1 MTKRKYIM
9 FDFGHTLACT
19 RSRMSYGLVDLFH
32 PTVMGLRRE
41 CGSMERINVG
51 YVEAIY
57 ANLVARWPMVGG
69 IREGWRH
76 DYSQV
81 VHARARTA
89 VGRHA

>member
-9 FDFGHTLACT
+9 FDFG
-19 RSRMSYGLVDLFH
+19 YGLVDLFQSRY

-89 VGRHA
+89 VGRRA